1 MTNIN
6 VEIGELMRLSSR
18 SEDIN
23 SDIKST
29 FNGISS
35 VLDNISS
42 IVRSDTLTG
51 ANNLQKD
58 GVSTLMTNI
67 DNNLNNIKVF
77 LDNQI
82 KNYTV
87 SVDDALDSLNR
98 LIMSINS
105 TYGGINN

>member
-6 VEIGELMRLSSR
+6 VEVGELMRLSSR

-29 FNGISS
+29 FNGINN
-35 VLDNISS
+35 VLDNITS

-51 ANNLQKD
+51 ANNLQKEN
-58 GVSTLMTNI
+58 VSTLMTSI
-67 DNNLNNIKVF
+67 DNNLSNIKMF

-87 SVDDALDSLNR
+87 SVDNALESLNR

-105 TYGGINN
+105 AYGGTNN

>member
-23 SDIKST
+23 SDIKSI
-29 FNGISS
+29 FNGINN
-35 VLDNISS
+35 VLDNISG

-105 TYGGINN
+105 IYGGINN

>member
-29 FNGISS
+29 FNGINN
-35 VLDNISS
+35 VLDNITS

-51 ANNLQKD
+51 ANQMQKEN
-58 GVSTLMTNI
+58 VNSLMTSI
-67 DNNLNNIKVF
+67 DSNLNNIKMF

-87 SVDDALDSLNR
+87 SVDNALESLNR
-98 LIMSINS
+98 LIASISS
-105 TYGGINN
+105 TYGGTNN

>member
-23 SDIKST
+23 GDIKST
-29 FNGISS
+29 FNGINS
-35 VLDNISS
+35 VLDNISG

-67 DNNLNNIKVF
+67 DNNLNNIKMF

>member
-1 MTNIN
+1 MANIN
-6 VEIGELMRLSSR
+6 VEIGELIRLSSR

-29 FNGISS
+29 FNGINN
-35 VLDNISS
+35 VLDNITS

-51 ANNLQKD
+51 ANQMQKEN
-58 GVSTLMTNI
+58 VNSLMTSI
-67 DNNLNNIKVF
+67 DSNLNNIKMF

-105 TYGGINN
+105 AYGGINN

>member
-23 SDIKST
+23 GDIKST
-29 FNGISS
+29 FNGINS

>member
-23 SDIKST
+23 GDIKST
-29 FNGISS
+29 FNGINN
-35 VLDNISS
+35 VLDNISG

-58 GVSTLMTNI
+58 GVSTLMASI

>member
-6 VEIGELMRLSSR
+6 VEIGKLMRLSSR

-23 SDIKST
+23 GDIKST
-29 FNGISS
+29 FNGINS
-35 VLDNISS
+35 VLDNISG

-67 DNNLNNIKVF
+67 DNNLNNIKMF

>member
-23 SDIKST
+23 GDIKST
-29 FNGISS
+29 FNGINS
-35 VLDNISS
+35 VLDNISG

-67 DNNLNNIKVF
+67 DNNLNNIKMF

-87 SVDDALDSLNR
+87 SVDDALNSLNR

>member
-23 SDIKST
+23 GDIKST
-29 FNGISS
+29 FNGINS
-35 VLDNISS
+35 VLDNISG

-58 GVSTLMTNI
+58 GVSTLMASI

>member
-58 GVSTLMTNI
+58 GVSTLMASI

>member
-23 SDIKST
+23 GDIKST
-29 FNGISS
+29 FNGINS
-35 VLDNISS
+35 VLDNISG

>member
-23 SDIKST
+23 GDIKST
-29 FNGISS
+29 FNGINN
-35 VLDNISS
+35 VLDNISG

-105 TYGGINN
+105 TYGGTNN

>member
-29 FNGISS
+29 FNGINN
-35 VLDNISS
+35 VLDNISG

-67 DNNLNNIKVF
+67 DNNLNNIKMF

>member
-1 MTNIN
+1 MANIN

-29 FNGISS
+29 FNGINN
-35 VLDNISS
+35 VLDNISG

-58 GVSTLMTNI
+58 GVSTLMASI

-105 TYGGINN
+105 AYGGINN

>member
-23 SDIKST
+23 SDIKSI
-29 FNGISS
+29 FNGINN
-35 VLDNISS
+35 VLDNISG

>member
-6 VEIGELMRLSSR
+6 VEVGELMRLSSR
-18 SEDIN
+18 SEELN
-23 SDIKST
+23 SDISST
-29 FNGISS
+29 FNGINN
-35 VLDNISS
+35 VLDNISG

-67 DNNLNNIKVF
+67 DNNLNNIKMF

>member
-67 DNNLNNIKVF
+67 DNNLNNIKMF

>member
-23 SDIKST
+23 GDIKST
-29 FNGISS
+29 FNGINN
-35 VLDNISS
+35 VLDNISG

-67 DNNLNNIKVF
+67 DNNLNNIKMF

>member
-23 SDIKST
+23 GDIKST
-29 FNGISS
+29 FNGINN
-35 VLDNISS
+35 VLDNISG